1 MERQTWQN
9 QPAWHNR
16 QNRPT
21 RVGGFTL
28 IEVLV
33 AITLL
38 AIAGGVL
45 LAAQGSGNRLAR
57 KALEQE
63 TAVWLAHARLIEA
76 AAFPDRSPPED
87 ALDDHYAGVSYETRI
102 EYRNVSPL
110 AEIAFDDLPA
120 TMRLI
125 EIRVIVRWGDAAAQ
139 RLQLTAYRPYPAS
152 VDAGSAQVPAQAPAA
167 VPAKL

>member
-1 MERQTWQN
+1 MEWQTRKTGRLRL
-9 QPAWHNR
+9 A
-16 QNRPT
+16 RP
-21 RVGGFTL
+21 GGFTL

-63 TAVWLAHARLIEA
+63 TATWLARARLTEA
-76 AAFPDRSPPED
+76 AAFPDKPPPED
-87 ALDDHYAGVSYETRI
+87 DLDDHYGGVSYETRI
-102 EYRNVSPL
+102 EYRNVSPI
-110 AEIAFDDLPA
+110 AEIAFGDLPA

-125 EIRVIVRWGDAAAQ
+125 EVRVIVRWGAKAAESI
-139 RLQLTAYRPYPAS
+139 QLTTYRPYPAS
-152 VDAGSAQVPAQAPAA
+152 TTTAKAPA
-167 VPAKL
+167 KS